1 MYYIGICDD
10 DSVFIKYIKRLFRE
24 ECKEIEFYEQLK
36 GFGFAYAHNSYIVNL
51 KYVVVAGQKELE
63 LLNGERLTV
72 SRARAKGFL
81 EAFAVEISKKYEED
95 R

>member
-1 MYYIGICDD
+1 MWE
-10 DSVFIKYIKRLFRE
+10 FKR
-24 ECKEIEFYEQLK
+24 
-36 GFGFAYAHNSYIVNL
+36 NL
-51 KYVVVAGQKELE
+51 HFTEKKELE